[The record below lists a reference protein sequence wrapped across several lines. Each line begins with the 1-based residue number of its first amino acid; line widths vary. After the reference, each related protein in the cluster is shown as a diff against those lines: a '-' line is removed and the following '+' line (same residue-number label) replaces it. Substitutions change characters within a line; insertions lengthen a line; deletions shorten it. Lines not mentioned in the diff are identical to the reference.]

1 MLPNMDPKKM
11 EQMMRQMGI
20 NSKQISAKTV
30 KIETEDGNLII
41 TNPQVTEITMQGQKS
56 YQISGTVSFEEAVK
70 EDDIKLIMEQTGCMK
85 EQAIEALKKTNGD
98 IAEAIL
104 LLKGVSA

>member
-11 EQMMRQMGI
+11 EQLMRQMGI

-30 KIETEDGNLII
+30 IIETEDGRIVI
-41 TNPQVTEITMQGQKS
+41 SSPSVTEITMQGQKS
-56 YQISGTVSFEEAVK
+56 FQIAGTVSFEEAMK
-70 EDDIKLIMEQTGCMK
+70 EEDIKLVMEQGNCTR
-85 EQAIEALKKTNGD
+85 EQAIDALKKTNGD

-104 LLKGVSA
+104 LLKVTV